1 VHDSQADSCLPPGES
16 TESLSETH
24 HAEAKT
30 SEANNAESTQALTIP
45 TNGSSPRKIEANRRN
60 AQKSTGPKTSAGK
73 VMSSWNST
81 KHGLLSKTLPIIY
94 GQHKRQFTRLL
105 TSLQQDLE
113 PVGTL
118 EEVLVEK
125 IAMEY
130 WRLGIAT
137 WYEAGE
143 FAESKPFAHSPIDR
157 IVRYQTM
164 INRQLYQAINQL
176 ERLQRLRKGENVP
189 APLNLQV
196 LHDAPTISD
205 EENSDQ

>member
-1 VHDSQADSCLPPGES
+1 
-16 TESLSETH
+16 
-24 HAEAKT
+24 
-30 SEANNAESTQALTIP
+30 
-45 TNGSSPRKIEANRRN
+45 
-60 AQKSTGPKTSAGK
+60 
-73 VMSSWNST
+73 
-81 KHGLLSKTLPIIY
+81 
-94 GQHKRQFTRLL
+94 
-105 TSLQQDLE
+105 
-113 PVGTL
+113 
-118 EEVLVEK
+118 
-125 IAMEY
+125 MEY
-130 WRLGIAT
+130 WRLGIAM

-143 FAESKPFAHSPIDR
+143 FAESKPFAHTPIDR

>member
-1 VHDSQADSCLPPGES
+1 MAVRVMRLAPEEMCTASYERAKAVPLARRVVLVMTQMAALFGLAPATIYVLL
-16 TESLSETH
+16 TELLKRHRCSSLR
-24 HAEAKT
+24 AV
-30 SEANNAESTQALTIP
+30 P
-45 TNGSSPRKIEANRRN
+45 
-60 AQKSTGPKTSAGK
+60 
-73 VMSSWNST
+73 
-81 KHGLLSKTLPIIY
+81 
-94 GQHKRQFTRLL
+94 L

-143 FAESKPFAHSPIDR
+143 FAESKPFAHTPIDR
-157 IVRYQTM
+157 IMRYQTT
-164 INRQLYQAINQL
+164 INRQLYHAINQL
-176 ERLQRLRKGENVP
+176 ERLHRLRKGDNVP

-196 LHDAPTISD
+196 LHEVPTISD